1 MERKEFIEILLEIAF
16 ASMVCDGDIASEE
29 QAFLKDIEK
38 SDFYLKEFDLS
49 KRLDELILLWELHGL
64 SVCEKI
70 LNKTYKL
77 TLTEDQKIV
86 VLDFAIGIVRSD
98 GTMQQAEI
106 EFINSLML
114 NIKIPMDIVN
124 MRYGNWSVITSIDL
138 GGQQEN
144 SESQY

>member
-1 MERKEFIEILLEIAF
+1 MQRKDFIEILLEIAF
-16 ASMVCDGDIASEE
+16 ASMVCDGDIAAEE
-29 QAFLKDIEK
+29 KAYLREIEK

-49 KRLDELILLWELHGL
+49 KKLEALNQDWELYGLIL
-64 SVCEKI
+64 CEKI

-77 TLTEDQKIV
+77 ALTEDQKVI

-114 NIKIPMDIVN
+114 NIKIPMDIVK
-124 MRYGNWSVITSIDL
+124 MRYGNWSVIDATL
-138 GGQQEN
+138 
-144 SESQY
+144 

>member
-1 MERKEFIEILLEIAF
+1 MQRKEFIEILLEIAF
-16 ASMVCDGDIASEE
+16 ASMVCDGDIAVEE
-29 QAFLKDIEK
+29 KAFLREIEK

-49 KRLDELILLWELHGL
+49 KRLEALNQDWELYGLIL
-64 SVCEKI
+64 CEKI

-77 TLTEDQKIV
+77 ALTEDQKVI

-114 NIKIPMDIVN
+114 NIKILIL
-124 MRYGNWSVITSIDL
+124 IF
-138 GGQQEN
+138 
-144 SESQY
+144 SQN

>member
-1 MERKEFIEILLEIAF
+1 MQRKEFIEILLEIAF
-16 ASMVCDGDIASEE
+16 ASMVCDGDIAAEE
-29 QAFLKDIEK
+29 KAYLREIEK

-49 KRLDELILLWELHGL
+49 KKLEALNQDWELYGLIL
-64 SVCEKI
+64 CEKI

-77 TLTEDQKIV
+77 ALTEDQKVI

-114 NIKIPMDIVN
+114 NIKIPMDIVK
-124 MRYGNWSVITSIDL
+124 MRYGNWSVIDATL
-138 GGQQEN
+138 
-144 SESQY
+144 

>member
-1 MERKEFIEILLEIAF
+1 MQRKEFIEILLEIAF
-16 ASMVCDGDIASEE
+16 ASMVCDGDIAAEE
-29 QAFLKDIEK
+29 KAFLREIEK

-49 KRLDELILLWELHGL
+49 KKLEALNQDWELYGLIL
-64 SVCEKI
+64 CEKI

-77 TLTEDQKIV
+77 ALTEDQKVI

-114 NIKIPMDIVN
+114 NIKIPMDIVK
-124 MRYGNWSVITSIDL
+124 MRYGNWSVIDATI
-138 GGQQEN
+138 
-144 SESQY
+144 

>member
-16 ASMVCDGDIASEE
+16 ASMVCDGDIAAEE
-29 QAFLKDIEK
+29 QAFLREIEK

-49 KRLDELILLWELHGL
+49 KRLDTLDHDWELYGL
-64 SVCEKI
+64 SLCEKI

-77 TLTEDQKIV
+77 RLTEDQKIV

-124 MRYGNWSVITSIDL
+124 MRYGNWSVIARSDL
-138 GGQQEN
+138 SNQQEI
-144 SESQY
+144 SKS

>member
-1 MERKEFIEILLEIAF
+1 MQRKEFIEILLEIAF
-16 ASMVCDGDIASEE
+16 ASMVCDGDIAAEE
-29 QAFLKDIEK
+29 KAFLREIEK

-49 KRLDELILLWELHGL
+49 KRLEALNQDWELYGLIL
-64 SVCEKI
+64 CEKI

-77 TLTEDQKIV
+77 ALTEDQKVI

-124 MRYGNWSVITSIDL
+124 MRYGNWSVIASRDL
-138 GGQQEN
+138 GNQQEIA
-144 SESQY
+144 ES

>member
-1 MERKEFIEILLEIAF
+1 MQRKDFIEILLEIAF
-16 ASMVCDGDIASEE
+16 ASMVCDGDIAAEE
-29 QAFLKDIEK
+29 KAFLREIEK

-49 KRLDELILLWELHGL
+49 KKLEALNQDWELYGLIL
-64 SVCEKI
+64 CEKI

-77 TLTEDQKIV
+77 ALTEDQKVI

-114 NIKIPMDIVN
+114 NIKIPMDIVK
-124 MRYGNWSVITSIDL
+124 MRYGNWSVIDATL
-138 GGQQEN
+138 
-144 SESQY
+144 

>member
-1 MERKEFIEILLEIAF
+1 MQRKEFIEILLEIAF
-16 ASMVCDGDIASEE
+16 ASMVCDGDIAAEE
-29 QAFLKDIEK
+29 KAFLREIEK

-49 KRLDELILLWELHGL
+49 KRLEALNQDWELYGLIL
-64 SVCEKI
+64 CEKI

-77 TLTEDQKIV
+77 ALTEDQKVI

-114 NIKIPMDIVN
+114 NIKIPMDIVK
-124 MRYGNWSVITSIDL
+124 MRYGNWSVIDATL
-138 GGQQEN
+138 
-144 SESQY
+144 

>member
-1 MERKEFIEILLEIAF
+1 MQRKEFIEILLEIAF
-16 ASMVCDGDIASEE
+16 ASMVCDGDIAAEE
-29 QAFLKDIEK
+29 KAFLREIEK

-49 KRLDELILLWELHGL
+49 KRLEALNQDWELYGLIL
-64 SVCEKI
+64 CEKI

-77 TLTEDQKIV
+77 ALTEDQKVI

-114 NIKIPMDIVN
+114 NIKIPTDIVK
-124 MRYGNWSVITSIDL
+124 MRYGNWSVMDATL
-138 GGQQEN
+138 
-144 SESQY
+144 

>member
-1 MERKEFIEILLEIAF
+1 MQRKEFIEILLEIAF
-16 ASMVCDGDIASEE
+16 ASMVCDGDIAAEE
-29 QAFLKDIEK
+29 KAFLREIEK

-49 KRLDELILLWELHGL
+49 KKLEALNQDWELYGLIL
-64 SVCEKI
+64 CEKI

-77 TLTEDQKIV
+77 ALTEDQKVI

-114 NIKIPMDIVN
+114 NIKIPMDIVK
-124 MRYGNWSVITSIDL
+124 MRYGNWSVIDATL
-138 GGQQEN
+138 
-144 SESQY
+144 

>member
-16 ASMVCDGDIASEE
+16 ASMVCDGDIAAEE
-29 QAFLKDIEK
+29 KAFLREIEK

-49 KRLDELILLWELHGL
+49 KKLEALNQDWELYGLIL
-64 SVCEKI
+64 CEKI

-77 TLTEDQKIV
+77 ALTEDQKVI

-106 EFINSLML
+106 EFVNSLML
-114 NIKIPMDIVN
+114 NIKIPMDIVK
-124 MRYGNWSVITSIDL
+124 MRYGNWSVIDATL
-138 GGQQEN
+138 
-144 SESQY
+144 